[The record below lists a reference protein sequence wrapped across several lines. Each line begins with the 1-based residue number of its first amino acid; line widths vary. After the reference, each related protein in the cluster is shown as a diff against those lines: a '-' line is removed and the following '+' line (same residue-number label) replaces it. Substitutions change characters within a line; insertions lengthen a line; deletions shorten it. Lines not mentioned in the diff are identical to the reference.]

1 MFKKMCLWG
10 LCLSLQIPN
19 LFSQDFSDWQVFTS
33 VNSVKDLDSK
43 NEIWFAA
50 TDGGLVTQNGNS
62 VEIISK
68 NDGLTELDLTAV
80 SIDSE
85 ERTWLG
91 FQESGK
97 IKIWDSAT
105 RTIQSFP
112 DFGGSE
118 VIQIDAK
125 SDTVIVATLNQIN
138 LISRTDL
145 KVLES
150 IQNFGAAIGTEPEI
164 FSFFK
169 DENVL
174 LVGTEKGLAITL
186 LTVPNIQDP
195 NNWTSFSMPAAN
207 DVFSITKKFDSV
219 SGAEKY
225 FIHSEAGIFKVS
237 FNLILDTQL
246 SVTNLEIEEVN
257 VPEGSINS
265 LSVLGEDLYSCT
277 SSGVFKFDGT
287 NWNEISGG
295 ESLPNPI
302 DVAESDNG
310 KLMVGTEKEGFYSF
324 DSEWTKIELNVP
336 VTNFFDKIA
345 VDQNGKLWALTGRSP
360 EKPISFGLM
369 TFGDGVW
376 EHLNTTNT
384 PEIIANNHFEIFADS
399 KNNVWLGNPG
409 KGVVRVQQ
417 NSDNTNTYTHFY
429 TDILSG
435 AFLNSGDTTFV
446 IVQGIA
452 EDLRG
457 NIWLSN
463 KLVPESKDVVVVVKN
478 DTTKTKLGG
487 FKVSSFPTLSNLE
500 GLYTTSV
507 EEIRFD
513 FQGHAWVTAF
523 TNDFDLPIVQVEH
536 NYTFEDQ
543 SDDFYY
549 TISKTNNGLEN
560 SKVRDFEID
569 QNGEGWVGTPDGAYR
584 LNTSANSP
592 FVERIFGLPGNR
604 ILSDN
609 IFCVEVDPTGKIW
622 FGTDRGIS
630 VLNPGTYDFIENYSV
645 SNSPLPENAIND
657 IKFFTPEGEDTKAFI
672 ATNSGLAI
680 LSTGK
685 FPTPDELTEIDI
697 FPNPARIST
706 SKSNLIT
713 IRPAPS
719 NTEVKI
725 FTSSGRLVR
734 SLEAPSG
741 GGNIVWDSRN
751 ENGKLVATGVYV
763 VILYDN
769 GFQESSAVSKVAIIR
784 E

>member
-10 LCLSLQIPN
+10 LCLSLQIPT
-19 LFSQDFSDWQVFTS
+19 LFSQDFSNWQVFTS
-33 VNSVKDLDSK
+33 VNSVKDLDFK
-43 NEIWFAA
+43 NGKWFAA
-50 TDGGLVTQNGNS
+50 TDGGLVTENGNS

-85 ERTWLG
+85 GKTWLG

-97 IKIWDSAT
+97 IKIWDSASG
-105 RTIQSFP
+105 TIQSFA

-125 SDTVIVATLNQIN
+125 SDTVIAATLNQIN
-138 LISRTDL
+138 IISRTDL

-150 IQNFGAAIGTEPEI
+150 IQNFGTAIGTEPQI
-164 FSFFK
+164 YSFYK
-169 DENVL
+169 DGDIL

-195 NNWTSFSMPAAN
+195 NNWTSFLLPTAN
-207 DVFSITKKFDSV
+207 DIFSITKNFDSV
-219 SGAEKY
+219 SNKNKY
-225 FIHSEAGIFKVS
+225 FLHTESGIFKIS
-237 FNLILDTQL
+237 FQLTLDTHL
-246 SVTNLEIEEVN
+246 SVTQLEIEEIN
-257 VPEGSINS
+257 SPSGNINS
-265 LSVLGEDLYSCT
+265 LKVINSELYSCT
-277 SSGVFKFDGT
+277 SAGIFKFDGN
-287 NWNEISGG
+287 NWTQIMGG
-295 ESLPNPI
+295 ENLPNPI
-302 DVAESDNG
+302 DLVQLENG
-310 KLMVGTEKEGFYSF
+310 DFLVGTEKEGFF
-324 DSEWTKIELNVP
+324 RFETEWSEIALNVP

-345 VDQNGKLWALTGRSP
+345 VDTKGKLWVLTGRSP
-360 EKPISFGLM
+360 EKPISFGVM
-369 TFGDGVW
+369 TYENGIW
-376 EHLNTTNT
+376 NHLNTANT
-384 PEIIANNHFEIFADS
+384 PEIISNSHFEIFADS
-399 KNNVWLGNPG
+399 KNNIWLGNPG

-417 NSDNTNTYTHFY
+417 NEATKDTYTHFY

-452 EDLRG
+452 EDPRG

-463 KLVPESKDVVVVVKN
+463 KLVPETKDVVVVVKN

-487 FKVSSFPTLSNLE
+487 MKVAPFPTLSNLE
-500 GLYTTSV
+500 GLYTTSI

-513 FQGHAWVTAF
+513 FQGHAWVTSF
-523 TNDFDLPIVQVEH
+523 TNDFDYPIVQVEH
-536 NYTFEDQ
+536 NYTFDDQ

-609 IFCVEVDPTGKIW
+609 IFCVEVDPTGKVW

-630 VLNPGTYDFIENYSV
+630 VLNPGTYDFIENYST

-685 FPTPDELTEIDI
+685 FPTPDELSEIDI
-697 FPNPARIST
+697 FPNPARIAP
-706 SKSNLIT
+706 SKSNSIT

-719 NTEVKI
+719 NSEVKI
-725 FTSSGRLVR
+725 YTSSGRFVR

-741 GGNIVWDSRN
+741 GGNIVWDSKN
-751 ENGKLVATGVYV
+751 ADGKLVATGVYV